1 MMGMYERKDAYYR
14 QAKKEGYRSRAA
26 FKLTQIARKEKAVR
40 AGDRAIDAGA
50 APGGWSQ
57 VLLELVGKR
66 GKVAAIDL
74 LPVSSLPGDNFRF
87 WQRDLSDPGLP
98 AELLAFLGGRADVV
112 LSDAAPNTTGSAAGR
127 RDVPRQDL
135 RRRRRRRRFPGAPAV
150 LLRPAPHPPR
160 SDPKGIVRALPPGQ
174 GLQGRREGRMRR
186 KRLGRR
192 RGNAD
197 RCFVVNLWYIEFRTK
212 LPQFQEIPRN
222 RAHDLFC
229 GSDALKEDLWARNC
243 TLETFRFPQ
252 RRNP

>member
-112 LSDAAPNTTGSAAGR
+112 LSDAAPNTTGSAFTDQARSADLVRSVFALARETLRGGGTFLAKTFGGADADAVFR
-127 RDVPRQDL
+127 ELRPFFSDL
-135 RRRRRRRRFPGAPAV
+135 RRIRPEATRKESFELY
-150 LLRPAPHPPR
+150 LLG
-160 SDPKGIVRALPPGQ
+160 KGYKGGERAG
-174 GLQGRREGRMRR
+174 
-186 KRLGRR
+186 
-192 RGNAD
+192 
-197 RCFVVNLWYIEFRTK
+197 
-212 LPQFQEIPRN
+212 
-222 RAHDLFC
+222 
-229 GSDALKEDLWARNC
+229 
-243 TLETFRFPQ
+243 
-252 RRNP
+252 